1 MDERAD
7 EATRE
12 ALIELVNNNIN
23 RKFFKEKR
31 LEAFFEKC
39 FTLQEPDK
47 LMAEQE
53 FYSFVYYDLKQ
64 VLQLVTGTGNL
75 VNFTKFM
82 VFFKVDEDP
91 ELIEILTE
99 QICSKIK
106 YFTVDEL
113 LTICANY
120 SHTLSPQTKE
130 IFRVVNEEFCIR
142 LTHEHNPSSFELVFK
157 PEDLMKITAT
167 MLEYEQ
173 MHDTLKNGVIDYI
186 KDEMGNVTFETMS
199 ELAVI
204 FAMKMDPTYKG
215 MFFSHVVGKCMKEL
229 RHLKDETL
237 YKIVW
242 SLVKSQ
248 TVVVAAES
256 VRWQTIKQNIKSRA
270 KDLNP
275 KVMADLLVLSTME
288 AVASEAENQKDLF
301 SMVEGELMSKMKVMA
316 LEDLVNLMWTGLK
329 IDRGSHLYYDRLERE
344 LAKRMRGIKD
354 EQFETLLQCFI
365 GDKGEHSLT

>member
-99 QICSKIK
+99 
-106 YFTVDEL
+106 
-113 LTICANY
+113 
-120 SHTLSPQTKE
+120 
-130 IFRVVNEEFCIR
+130 
-142 LTHEHNPSSFELVFK
+142 
-157 PEDLMKITAT
+157 
-167 MLEYEQ
+167 
-173 MHDTLKNGVIDYI
+173 
-186 KDEMGNVTFETMS
+186 
-199 ELAVI
+199 
-204 FAMKMDPTYKG
+204 
-215 MFFSHVVGKCMKEL
+215 
-229 RHLKDETL
+229 
-237 YKIVW
+237 
-242 SLVKSQ
+242 
-248 TVVVAAES
+248 
-256 VRWQTIKQNIKSRA
+256 
-270 KDLNP
+270 
-275 KVMADLLVLSTME
+275 
-288 AVASEAENQKDLF
+288 
-301 SMVEGELMSKMKVMA
+301 
-316 LEDLVNLMWTGLK
+316 
-329 IDRGSHLYYDRLERE
+329 
-344 LAKRMRGIKD
+344 
-354 EQFETLLQCFI
+354 
-365 GDKGEHSLT
+365 

>member
-1 MDERAD
+1 
-7 EATRE
+7 
-12 ALIELVNNNIN
+12 
-23 RKFFKEKR
+23 
-31 LEAFFEKC
+31 
-39 FTLQEPDK
+39 
-47 LMAEQE
+47 
-53 FYSFVYYDLKQ
+53 
-64 VLQLVTGTGNL
+64 
-75 VNFTKFM
+75 
-82 VFFKVDEDP
+82 
-91 ELIEILTE
+91 
-99 QICSKIK
+99 
-106 YFTVDEL
+106 
-113 LTICANY
+113 
-120 SHTLSPQTKE
+120 
-130 IFRVVNEEFCIR
+130 
-142 LTHEHNPSSFELVFK
+142 
-157 PEDLMKITAT
+157 MKITST

-270 KDLNP
+270 KDLDP

-288 AVASEAENQKDLF
+288 AVASEAENQ
-301 SMVEGELMSKMKVMA
+301 
-316 LEDLVNLMWTGLK
+316 
-329 IDRGSHLYYDRLERE
+329 
-344 LAKRMRGIKD
+344 
-354 EQFETLLQCFI
+354 
-365 GDKGEHSLT
+365 